1 MKSEQLKNNFYFL
14 LVIAIF
20 IFTQTFYAQSDS
32 SVDVNIINT
41 NDLKSIFDEVKG
53 SVLFIN
59 VWATWCEPC
68 REEFPELVKLSNNYK
83 NKIHFI
89 GISVDDA
96 SDLSEK
102 VIPFLKSQNASFKNY
117 LLKVKEPEDFINML
131 NKDWSGAIPAT
142 FIYDKGGK
150 QIEVLIGKQS
160 YEEFESAIKKVID

>member
-1 MKSEQLKNNFYFL
+1 MKSKQFKIIFYL
-14 LVIAIF
+14 LIANVLF
-20 IFTQTFYAQSDS
+20 IFTPAFYAQSNS
-32 SVDVNIINT
+32 SVDVKIINT
-41 NDLKSIFDEVKG
+41 NDLKSIFNDVNG
-53 SVLFIN
+53 SALFIN

-83 NKIHFI
+83 NQIHFI

-96 SDLSEK
+96 SDLSAK

-160 YEEFESAIKKVID
+160 YDEFESAIKKVIH